1 MTCWLKL
8 LSKIFNISRAENLCM
23 RRNIALW
30 AMVEKSS
37 TEEEV
42 YRVHWSH
49 MIIWYSVFFFSFF
62 CFVFCLFKIQH
73 TSSETETE
81 YWMDYVNDRPV
92 NDLRYA
98 MNSEKMHSL
107 GWRPKVHWKEG
118 IERTVA
124 WYKNNF
130 HNWKNAEH
138 ALEAFCWHTKRR
150 LFGENGRLWEQKKN
164 SNIIPLLNK
173 TNLNK
178 VLHSRILM

>member
-1 MTCWLKL
+1 MLHPWKWETDQEFSVSSDVVDALLTILKVG
-8 LSKIFNISRAENLCM
+8 KAGEIYNIG
-23 RRNIALW
+23 
-30 AMVEKSS
+30 SS
-37 TEEEV
+37 FE
-42 YRVHWSH
+42 
-49 MIIWYSVFFFSFF
+49 ISVSQ
-62 CFVFCLFKIQH
+62 LARELIQMIQH

-138 ALEAFCWHTKRR
+138 ALEAFC
-150 LFGENGRLWEQKKN
+150 
-164 SNIIPLLNK
+164 
-173 TNLNK
+173 
-178 VLHSRILM
+178 